1 MESSEPADRGTPP
14 REAVITLDHIDP
26 HRRCRVVGVRASGA
40 LRKRVLAMG
49 MVPGAEVETLRIAPL
64 GDPIEYRVKGYCLSL
79 RRAEARLIEV
89 VREEE

>member
-1 MESSEPADRGTPP
+1 MEQSESPERTT
-14 REAVITLDHIDP
+14 VTTLDRVGLK
-26 HRRCRVVGVRASGA
+26 RRCRIVGVRATGA

-49 MVPGAEVETLRIAPL
+49 MLPGVEVETLEAAPL

-89 VREEE
+89 VPEEG

>member
-1 MESSEPADRGTPP
+1 MEQSESPERTT
-14 REAVITLDHIDP
+14 VTTLDRVGLK
-26 HRRCRVVGVRASGA
+26 RRCRIIGVRATGA

-49 MVPGAEVETLRIAPL
+49 MLPGVEVEILRSAPL

-89 VREEE
+89 VPEEG